1 MSACG
6 AAEET
11 ESKVTEPFEGLSCL
25 ADFIRRV
32 SGGSLMIN
40 RRVHRYTWQGRPKNP
55 VLWITKQNKRKFEF
69 QALRDGKLGR
79 MFCHR

>member
-25 ADFIRRV
+25 ADFIRCDNGPENV
-32 SGGSLMIN
+32 SGAVQPWASKHGIWMEYI
-40 RRVHRYTWQGRPKNP
+40 
-55 VLWITKQNKRKFEF
+55 
-69 QALRDGKLGR
+69 
-79 MFCHR
+79 